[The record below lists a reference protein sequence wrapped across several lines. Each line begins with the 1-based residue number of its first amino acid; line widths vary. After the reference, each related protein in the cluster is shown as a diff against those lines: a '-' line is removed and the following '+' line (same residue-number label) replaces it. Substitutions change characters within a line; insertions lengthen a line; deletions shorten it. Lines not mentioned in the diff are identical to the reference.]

1 MRMLWILGVLYLV
14 FKSIPVVECFVTSCC
29 KYQGILSLYWYL
41 VSHKDHLHVALE
53 DLPSGH
59 FFSCSPVHLWILLWN
74 WWSRHCETWKMVP
87 SGAKR
92 ELNGRLLVWQH
103 PLVKAYGD
111 WTNSC
116 WIIKVVVPPSNIILI
131 IHISP
136 AAQLTS
142 GCKQIT
148 HIDQSYIYILVL
160 KWKHVGDADIS
171 VTPHNLIWKLNYYI
185 VVLKGLSNS
194 TWKPVTQYTFLRD
207 HLIDRTK
214 CLVFDQMTRT
224 QLSVSHS
231 Q

>member
-1 MRMLWILGVLYLV
+1 MKFTNPTVAPNKIELNQWPSYKKSMRQMRMLWILGVLYLI
-14 FKSIPVVECFVTSCC
+14 FKSIPVVEWFVTSCC

-59 FFSCSPVHLWILLWN
+59 FFSCSPVHLFCGTDGPGIVKT
-74 WWSRHCETWKMVP
+74 E
-87 SGAKR
+87 GAKR

-160 KWKHVGDADIS
+160 K
-171 VTPHNLIWKLNYYI
+171 
-185 VVLKGLSNS
+185 
-194 TWKPVTQYTFLRD
+194 
-207 HLIDRTK
+207 
-214 CLVFDQMTRT
+214 
-224 QLSVSHS
+224 
-231 Q
+231 